1 MKIEELL
8 NPKLAILNLQ
18 ANDKDS
24 AIREMADMMA
34 DQGIVNNEDI
44 LHQSAL

>member
-24 AIREMADMMA
+24 ANSRN
-34 DQGIVNNEDI
+34 G
-44 LHQSAL
+44 